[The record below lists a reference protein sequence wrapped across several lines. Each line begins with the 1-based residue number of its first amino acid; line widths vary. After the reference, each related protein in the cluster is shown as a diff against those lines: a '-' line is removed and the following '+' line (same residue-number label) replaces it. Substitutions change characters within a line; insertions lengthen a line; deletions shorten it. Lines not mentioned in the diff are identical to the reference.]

1 MTLTLT
7 IENETSLPNGAPV
20 SVKVTDKRNLDIGR
34 GAHLDWTLPDPSR
47 FISGKHCEVR
57 YRDGAYWLYDV
68 STNGTFLNDNTRR
81 IQTPHKLDDGDRLAI
96 GSYIILVTI
105 ESEDQKAAEAFAAP
119 GEADAAPASSAGD
132 SHPEP
137 EAAEP
142 VLAERAIPPT
152 EEPAPAATAFG
163 SSVEAAAAP
172 PERGADF
179 WSDLIAA
186 DLGLKDE
193 PAKEEPIPS
202 RSSPSLPRIG
212 AMQLGGHPS
221 ESNAAEN
228 KPSDKARSDSAA
240 EETAASQRSAL
251 PPVSAFDAW
260 SEKDSSAATPAR
272 AEEPADLKAL
282 FETASVVDEAVKE
295 DISLPPL
302 PKADAFP
309 PSQSDPDHGRV
320 QPEPAA
326 APSFGQDSAH
336 LLKTPDTDSA
346 KPHEVASEEASIQA
360 AAPLP
365 IADEAIAEAPL
376 ERTELPRVAEPVFAA
391 SPRTKTQPPT
401 SPPWMAQPAAPAAE
415 APAAQPRAQAAP
427 SAAPADGEVTLDAF
441 IERFAAAAGISPQLF
456 DKRDKLKAA
465 DDLGFMMHLVVS
477 SLRQLLSARDSAKR
491 FARTSS
497 RTVVQAFD
505 NNPLKFAPTPE
516 DALKIM
522 FGPKTSGY
530 LDARR
535 TLETAFEDLKTHQ
548 IKTFSAMQGAVKML
562 VEDLDPEEL
571 DASLGEEHGL
581 AALLSSR
588 KSKLWDLYLARWQA
602 KTLRH
607 EDGLADAFMFYF
619 AECYDRA
626 ED

>member
-105 ESEDQKAAEAFAAP
+105 ESEDYKGAEAFAAP

-137 EAAEP
+137 ETAEP
-142 VLAERAIPPT
+142 VLAERTTPPT
-152 EEPAPAATAFG
+152 EEPAPATTAFG
-163 SSVEAAAAP
+163 SSAEAAAAP

-179 WSDLIAA
+179 WADLIAA

-202 RSSPSLPRIG
+202 QSPSLPRIG
-212 AMQLGGHPS
+212 AMQLGGRPS
-221 ESNAAEN
+221 ENNAAEN
-228 KPSDKARSDSAA
+228 KPSDKARSDSAVD
-240 EETAASQRSAL
+240 EEAASSLSAL
-251 PPVSAFDAW
+251 PPISAFDAW
-260 SEKDSSAATPAR
+260 SEKDSSAAIPAR
-272 AEEPADLKAL
+272 TEEPADLKAL

-309 PSQSDPDHGRV
+309 LDQSDPDHGRP
-320 QPEPAA
+320 QPEPVP

-336 LLKTPDTDSA
+336 LLKTPDADAA

-360 AAPLP
+360 AAPSPL
-365 IADEAIAEAPL
+365 ANGAIAEAPA

-391 SPRTKTQPPT
+391 SPRPKTQPPT
-401 SPPWMAQPAAPAAE
+401 SQPWMAQPAAPAPE
-415 APAAQPRAQAAP
+415 AARAQAAP
-427 SAAPADGEVTLDAF
+427 SAADGEVTLDAF

>member
-81 IQTPHKLDDGDRLAI
+81 IQTPHKLDNGDRLAI

-105 ESEDQKAAEAFAAP
+105 EDEEPHKTSGAPFAAT
-119 GEADAAPASSAGD
+119 DAANAQAGAIKGSLAEEQAPASGEHAVAPVEEAKST
-132 SHPEP
+132 
-137 EAAEP
+137 EAALTEGAP
-142 VLAERAIPPT
+142 SAQPKTGADFWADLIAEDLGPQDEVT
-152 EEPAPAATAFG
+152 SETPAPAAPQPRMPIMPKIGALRLGGEQSNSEGHHNDKTAFAKT
-163 SSVEAAAAP
+163 EAEPSTDNDRVAAHAGP
-172 PERGADF
+172 A
-179 WSDLIAA
+179 
-186 DLGLKDE
+186 E
-193 PAKEEPIPS
+193 P
-202 RSSPSLPRIG
+202 
-212 AMQLGGHPS
+212 
-221 ESNAAEN
+221 
-228 KPSDKARSDSAA
+228 
-240 EETAASQRSAL
+240 
-251 PPVSAFDAW
+251 AFDAW
-260 SEKDSSAATPAR
+260 LEKDAPEEKPAS
-272 AEEPADLKAL
+272 EDNTL
-282 FETASVVDEAVKE
+282 FEKPSADASEPDEVE
-295 DISLPPL
+295 LPPL
-302 PKADAFP
+302 PKADAFSLNRIDLH
-309 PSQSDPDHGRV
+309 PSHL
-320 QPEPAA
+320 QPEPEPTPSVSLEIARLVVKASGAAHEAEAGEPAA
-326 APSFGQDSAH
+326 AGHPPA
-336 LLKTPDTDSA
+336 
-346 KPHEVASEEASIQA
+346 ASSPTLEKS
-360 AAPLP
+360 AAPS
-365 IADEAIAEAPL
+365 
-376 ERTELPRVAEPVFAA
+376 ELPRVADAPSAFV
-391 SPRTKTQPPT
+391 SNPRTKTQPPT
-401 SPPWMAQPAAPAAE
+401 SPPWMAPPLHAPAAE
-415 APAAQPRAQAAP
+415 VTPPAQPPRPQATLTAP
-427 SAAPADGEVTLDAF
+427 TEGDVTLDAF
-441 IERFAAAAGISPQLF
+441 IERFATAAGIPAQLF

-465 DDLGFMMHLVVS
+465 DDLGFMIHLVVS

-535 TLETAFEDLKTHQ
+535 TLESAFEDLKTHQ

-571 DASLGEEHGL
+571 DSSLGEEHGL

>member
-96 GSYIILVTI
+96 GSYIIRVSIEDEEQKSTEAAAVEAEVPVDAALTAPAVTPA
-105 ESEDQKAAEAFAAP
+105 SEAEALEVAAL
-119 GEADAAPASSAGD
+119 E
-132 SHPEP
+132 
-137 EAAEP
+137 
-142 VLAERAIPPT
+142 
-152 EEPAPAATAFG
+152 AATA
-163 SSVEAAAAP
+163 EAAKLSEESITAKSESAAAK
-172 PERGADF
+172 PESAAAKPESADF

-186 DLGLKDE
+186 DLGLKEDAS
-193 PAKEEPIPS
+193 PAASTP
-202 RSSPSLPRIG
+202 
-212 AMQLGGHPS
+212 AMPQLGASRLYARGS
-221 ESNAAEN
+221 IAEAL
-228 KPSDKARSDSAA
+228 S
-240 EETAASQRSAL
+240 ETAE
-251 PPVSAFDAW
+251 PETKPFKDTTFDAW
-260 SEKDSSAATPAR
+260 SETDTTEAPASSHEGGESSGGGKAIFEASSILDKIDAAGESPVQ
-272 AEEPADLKAL
+272 
-282 FETASVVDEAVKE
+282 S
-295 DISLPPL
+295 L

-309 PSQSDPDHGRV
+309 FNQLDPDHGKY
-320 QPEPAA
+320 PPDPASV
-326 APSFGQDSAH
+326 PSFGQEAARFINEPVRSPAEKPEEKVEEEPEQT
-336 LLKTPDTDSA
+336 LL
-346 KPHEVASEEASIQA
+346 PH
-360 AAPLP
+360 
-365 IADEAIAEAPL
+365 
-376 ERTELPRVAEPVFAA
+376 ELPRVADVPMFET
-391 SPRTKTQPPT
+391 PRAKTQPPI
-401 SPPWMAQPAAPAAE
+401 SQPPVSQPPVSQPAAQRVQQQPVAE
-415 APAAQPRAQAAP
+415 APAAASP
-427 SAAPADGEVTLDAF
+427 DGEVTLDAF
-441 IERFAAAAGISPQLF
+441 LERFAAAAGIPAQLF

-465 DDLGFMMHLVVS
+465 DDLGFMMHHVVS

-535 TLETAFEDLKTHQ
+535 TLESAFEDLKAHQ

-571 DASLGEEHGL
+571 DAALGEEHGL

-626 ED
+626 ND